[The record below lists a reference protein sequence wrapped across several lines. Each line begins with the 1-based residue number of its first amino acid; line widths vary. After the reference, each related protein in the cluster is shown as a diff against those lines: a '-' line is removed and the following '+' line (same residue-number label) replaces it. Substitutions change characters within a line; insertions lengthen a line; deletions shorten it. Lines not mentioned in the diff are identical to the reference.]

1 MKIFAK
7 ENNQINMSNAKTVLD
22 DIDSIFN
29 QYDDGPGFSQNKKG
43 QINVEKEDFLDQ
55 LKKKFCQLDQM
66 NLTVKERERK
76 SQLYK
81 YYRSLSR

>member
-1 MKIFAK
+1 
-7 ENNQINMSNAKTVLD
+7 MSNAKTILD
-22 DIDSIFN
+22 EIDSRLD
-29 QYDDGPGFSQNKKG
+29 QYYDGPGFSQDTKG

-55 LKKKFCQLDQM
+55 LKEKFCQLDHI
-66 NLTVKERERK
+66 NLTVKESERK